1 MLNADGLSSMTA
13 SSWPLELK
21 RRMAAALI
29 CKMLATTVGISAFF
43 VAYFWVLNNPLG
55 PVLIMPL
62 TALDRSVPIGPWA
75 LPLYFSLWLYVSLAP
90 ALLRDARELARFGAA
105 AFVLGA
111 TGLLIFLLW
120 PTSTPDFDV
129 DWNRYPSMAFLKDVD
144 ASANACPSLHVGFA
158 VFTGLHLDRLLRE
171 IRMPQPWRLL
181 NLLWCA
187 GIVYS
192 TLAIRQH
199 VVLDVLAGGALGAAA
214 ALLHPGLLR
223 RQARAMTNTAEPATR
238 GAFEG
243 AFRRALSW
251 RRPEAADPAVS
262 GAAPSRTDPVAGRL
276 RSG

>member
-1 MLNADGLSSMTA
+1 MTA
-13 SSWPLELK
+13 SAWPQELK
-21 RRMAAALI
+21 RRMAAAVI
-29 CKMLATTVGISAFF
+29 CKMLATTLGISAFF

-55 PVLIMPL
+55 PVVVMPL
-62 TALDRSVPIGPWA
+62 TALDRAVPIEPGA
-75 LPLYFSLWLYVSLAP
+75 LPLYFSLWLYVSLGP
-90 ALLRDARELARFGAA
+90 ALLGDARELAHYGAA
-105 AFVLGA
+105 AFVLA
-111 TGLLIFLLW
+111 AVGLLIFLLW
-120 PTSTPDFDV
+120 PTSTPDFAV

-171 IRMPQPWRLL
+171 IRLPQPWRLV

-199 VVLDVLAGGALGAAA
+199 VVLDVFAGAALGATV
-214 ALLHPGLLR
+214 ALIYPGLLR
-223 RQARAMTNTAEPATR
+223 WPAFARTSTPEPAFSVSAGR
-238 GAFEG
+238 
-243 AFRRALSW
+243 

-262 GAAPSRTDPVAGRL
+262 GAAPSPTDHAAGRL